1 MKSPGEIWT
10 ATMELKTI
18 VDDLADKTSK
28 IPSDLASASEFAQQI
43 SDYRLM
49 LTYKAAAKHLA
60 KIGLMVS
67 SHEDPTPEIQKLEEM
82 QNEWPSLDPAY
93 SLPGKAASIALAKIH
108 SR

>member
-1 MKSPGEIWT
+1 MKSPEKIWT
-10 ATMELKTI
+10 ATMELKAI
-18 VDDLADKTSK
+18 VDVLAEKTSK
-28 IPSDLASASEFAQQI
+28 TPADLTSVSEFAQQI

-93 SLPGKAASIALAKIH
+93 SLPGKAASIALSKIH

>member
-1 MKSPGEIWT
+1 MKSPEKIWD
-10 ATMELKTI
+10 ATMELKAI
-18 VDDLADKTSK
+18 VDDLSYKTSK
-28 IPSDLASASEFAQQI
+28 IPSDLTSASEFAQQI

-60 KIGLMVS
+60 KIGLMIA

-93 SLPGKAASIALAKIH
+93 TLPGKAAAIALAKIH
-108 SR
+108 SS

>member
-28 IPSDLASASEFAQQI
+28 IPSDLTSASEFAQQI
-43 SDYRLM
+43 SDYRLL
-49 LTYKAAAKHLA
+49 LTYSAACKHVA
-60 KIGLMVS
+60 TIGLMIS
-67 SHEDPTPEIQKLEEM
+67 NNEDPTPEIQKLEEM

-93 SLPGKAASIALAKIH
+93 SLPGKAASIALSKIH